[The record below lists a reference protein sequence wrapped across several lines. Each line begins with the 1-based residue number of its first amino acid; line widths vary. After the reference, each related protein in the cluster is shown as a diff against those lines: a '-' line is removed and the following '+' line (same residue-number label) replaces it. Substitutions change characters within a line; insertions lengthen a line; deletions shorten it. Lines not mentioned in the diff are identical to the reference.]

1 MLKKN
6 EINKEFIDEKSS
18 KLLNKKYIK
27 DKEVM
32 TAFNKAVLSKFKISL
47 EGFFRVLDHNY
58 EQ

>member
-1 MLKKN
+1 M
-6 EINKEFIDEKSS
+6 
-18 KLLNKKYIK
+18 K